1 MRPLFLD
8 AIAVNAA
15 SDGGGAATTVNLNP
29 VDMVLHSTG
38 PVFVVF
44 WLLVAMATAVWAIA
58 IMKAFQLMRLRSAL
72 RGFERDVFNLVEAR
86 DLFEVAS
93 RHPGSP
99 GANVVLALS
108 RRGGSAKVLESVARR
123 AIVDEQQRAGKMMTL
138 LGSIASSAPF
148 IGLFGTVWGI
158 LDAFLRIGR
167 EKSASLPVVAP
178 AIGEA
183 LITTAVGLFAAIP
196 ALIFYN
202 LLNRRLDDLHDEL
215 ESASDAW
222 VALVAESD
230 LGNQDKT
237 IPEVRRGGSARPPQ
251 MPGYAGA

>member
-1 MRPLFLD
+1 MLFLLQ
-8 AIAVNAA
+8 AQTPVEQAVPV
-15 SDGGGAATTVNLNP
+15 DGAPPAVDLNP
-29 VDMVLHSTG
+29 IQLVLHSSG

-44 WLLVAMATAVWAIA
+44 WLLVAMAAGVWIIA
-58 IMKAFQLMRLRSAL
+58 ILKALQLARMRGAL
-72 RGFERDVFNLVEAR
+72 HAFEREAFNLVAAN
-86 DLFEVAS
+86 DLFDVAR

-99 GANVVLALS
+99 GGRVVTALA
-108 RRGGSAKVLESVARR
+108 RRGGSREVLGSVAKR
-123 AIVDEQQRAGKMMTL
+123 AIVVEQQRASRLMTM

-183 LITTAVGLFAAIP
+183 LIATAVGLFAAIP

-202 LLNRRLDDLHDEL
+202 LLNRKADDIVSEL
-215 ESASDAW
+215 ETASEQW
-222 VALVAESD
+222 VTVVSESE
-230 LGNQDKT
+230 QS
-237 IPEVRRGGSARPPQ
+237 GSMPPMDRTVPQPRPPVH
-251 MPGYAGA
+251 GG